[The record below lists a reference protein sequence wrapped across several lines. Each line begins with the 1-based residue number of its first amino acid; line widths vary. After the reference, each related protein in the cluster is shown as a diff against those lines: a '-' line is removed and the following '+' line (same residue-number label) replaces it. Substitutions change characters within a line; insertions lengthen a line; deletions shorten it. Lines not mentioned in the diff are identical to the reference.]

1 MLHLDW
7 IFLKKVVD
15 MFWWFAELLYL
26 CTRKRETRAL
36 TRGSG
41 SLGSTKKKV
50 L

>member
-26 CTRKRETRAL
+26 CTRKRETRAPA
-36 TRGSG
+36 GVSG
-41 SLGSTKKKV
+41 ESRRHEEK
-50 L
+50 